1 MHSDSQKRLR
11 QLYKYFQISDTLV
24 YGVSIPC
31 SVFSI
36 SVIYLVLAYVHI
48 YPRKV
53 KLLTSFT
60 QNLVPGSIA
69 EVEKIN
75 QGYKELLDSNLP
87 LSGSN

>member
-1 MHSDSQKRLR
+1 M
-11 QLYKYFQISDTLV
+11 

-53 KLLTSFT
+53 KLLTGFT

>member
-1 MHSDSQKRLR
+1 MLKAGLVNPLEGEDGR
-11 QLYKYFQISDTLV
+11 QNERIRRTV
-24 YGVSIPC
+24 VR
-31 SVFSI
+31 
-36 SVIYLVLAYVHI
+36 YLVLAYVHI